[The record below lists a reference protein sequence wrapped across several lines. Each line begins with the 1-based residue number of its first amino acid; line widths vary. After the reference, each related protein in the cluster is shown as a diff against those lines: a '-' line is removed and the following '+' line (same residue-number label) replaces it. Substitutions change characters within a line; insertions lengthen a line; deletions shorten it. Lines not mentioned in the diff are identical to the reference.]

1 MYKLVIF
8 DLDGTLADT
17 SEGIYNAHRYTTQAM
32 GIELKKHSLD
42 GVIGGELL
50 KIYQQRFSLDEENAR
65 RAVDI
70 YRKWYQENGILQATL
85 YDGMKDTLAFLKEQG
100 YLLAVATLK
109 REDFAK
115 ILLENLGVAEYFDWI
130 YGMDRED
137 TLNKEKLIRKC
148 MVSADAVESETVLV
162 GDSANDAKGAE
173 ACGVDFVAV
182 TYGFGFTEDDRRKGS
197 DGSWV
202 SKPSELC
209 QNHILQEV

>member
-1 MYKLVIF
+1 MYKLVVF

-32 GIELKKHSLD
+32 GITLEKHSLD

-50 KIYQQRFSLDEENAR
+50 KIYQQRFSLDEKNAR

-70 YRKWYQENGILQATL
+70 YRTWYQENGILQAAL
-85 YDGMKDTLAFLKEQG
+85 YDGMKETLAFLKERG

-115 ILLENLGVAEYFDWI
+115 ILLENLGVADCFDWI
-130 YGMDRED
+130 YGMDHED

-148 MVSADAVESETVLV
+148 MASAGVAASETVLV
-162 GDSANDAKGAE
+162 GDSENDRKGAE
-173 ACGVDFVAV
+173 ACGVGFVGV
-182 TYGFGFTEDDRRKGS
+182 TYGFGFSKENAENN
-197 DGSWV
+197 DGSRV
-202 SKPSELC
+202 SAPLELC
-209 QNHILQEV
+209 QNIVL